1 MKKKLLLILIFL
13 AIIPSVQSRYYVKE
27 ALVQA
32 IQYNGRNYEEVAFFV
47 KGFSSFP
54 PCTTSVT
61 EDEESKELYVG
72 YHYTGLMVGGLIV
85 LKVGDFLVWDNNVLY
100 CEKPES
106 FNKRHKLW
114 K

>member
-1 MKKKLLLILIFL
+1 MRKSLLVLLTCL
-13 AIIPSVQSRYYVKE
+13 TIISPVQSRYYVKE

-47 KGFSSFP
+47 SRFSSFP

-61 EDEESKELYVG
+61 EDEEAKELYVG
-72 YHYTGLMVGGLIV
+72 YHYTGLMTGGLIV